1 MSKTKKQKNCYRS
14 IDNAR
19 KPICRNKSNI
29 QCELC
34 KQADIRYNIKRQ
46 EILQI
51 RKIKNRQSAMKSRD
65 NRALKWDD
73 LLAENFALEN
83 EKWQATN
90 ELAAITWEKQQLIA
104 EIFNKKVKTTGQLN
118 QIVSEV
124 VDMII
129 QHPEDTITHL
139 HSTFGTVMRN
149 EQEAIITTVQP
160 EANDASR

>member
-1 MSKTKKQKNCYRS
+1 
-14 IDNAR
+14 
-19 KPICRNKSNI
+19 
-29 QCELC
+29 
-34 KQADIRYNIKRQ
+34 
-46 EILQI
+46 
-51 RKIKNRQSAMKSRD
+51 MKSRD

-73 LLAENFALEN
+73 LVAENFALEN

-104 EIFNKKVKTTGQLN
+104 EIYNKKVKKTGRLN

-124 VDMII
+124 ANMII

-139 HSTFGTVMRN
+139 HSTFGTVMTN

-160 EANDASR
+160 EANDVSP